1 MGIHDKGG
9 ANNGEEI
16 PRFEPQIE
24 DSMRGGND
32 LSNLPINS
40 EDEYEIA
47 DFEKLI
53 ANFQHPIDATGT
65 HDARK

>member
-1 MGIHDKGG
+1 
-9 ANNGEEI
+9 
-16 PRFEPQIE
+16 
-24 DSMRGGND
+24 MRGGNN

-53 ANFQHPIDATGT
+53 ANFQHLIDATGT
-65 HDARK
+65 HHAKK